1 MPINSSPAVRID
13 NLRFNWPKSDFG
25 LSLQQLVLP
34 AGSHN
39 FIYGPSGSGKTTFLN
54 LISGVLKPSQ
64 GSILIGE
71 HNLCQMS
78 SAKRDRFRAAQMG
91 VIFQQLNL
99 IPFLTVRDN
108 IRLPLSF
115 ARQNLSSQEIDQRIE
130 HLMDSLQLAES
141 LLHRQANQLSV
152 GQQQRVALARSLI
165 NRPALLIADEP
176 TSALDQDSRDAFID
190 LMQQIASESG
200 SCVLFVSHDRSL
212 EPHFSHCFDIREL
225 CEMDAAK

>member
-13 NLRFNWPKSDFG
+13 NLRFSWPKSDFELG
-25 LSLQQLVLP
+25 LDQLILP

-78 SAKRDRFRAAQMG
+78 SAKRDRFRAAHMG

-115 ARQNLSSQEIDQRIE
+115 ARQNVFSQEIDQRIE
-130 HLMDSLQLAES
+130 HLMDSLQLAEN

-225 CEMDAAK
+225 CAMDAAK